1 MRNKNKVLV
10 ENGLFVI
17 NANGQDKNTSK
28 DNDFVFMTN
37 FEISGTKKVLK

>member
-1 MRNKNKVLV
+1 MAFLS
-10 ENGLFVI
+10 LMP
-17 NANGQDKNTSK
+17 DKNTK